1 MDNNKLKTIVE
12 TARTTQGYTQ
22 RELSK
27 KIVLSESTYNDT
39 INGKIK
45 KIDINILRKIA
56 EGLDLSLEELLDASG
71 YGEITSW
78 LSNDEYQN
86 KSTRDLKNIIKE
98 ARAFKYDIL
107 DWDAKK
113 RNEAMNIMRELGTM
127 KLNLKLLKE
136 NSKRDYTL
144 DNAINDIDNIV
155 KELENIAK
163 KYDYSKLPKD
173 L

>member
-1 MDNNKLKTIVE
+1 M
-12 TARTTQGYTQ
+12 
-22 RELSK
+22 SK
-27 KIVLSESTYNDT
+27 KIGLSQSTYNDT

-98 ARAFKYDIL
+98 ARTFKYDIL
-107 DWDAKK
+107 YWDAKK
-113 RNEAMNIMRELGTM
+113 M
-127 KLNLKLLKE
+127 KQLI
-136 NSKRDYTL
+136 Y
-144 DNAINDIDNIV
+144 
-155 KELENIAK
+155 
-163 KYDYSKLPKD
+163 
-173 L
+173 